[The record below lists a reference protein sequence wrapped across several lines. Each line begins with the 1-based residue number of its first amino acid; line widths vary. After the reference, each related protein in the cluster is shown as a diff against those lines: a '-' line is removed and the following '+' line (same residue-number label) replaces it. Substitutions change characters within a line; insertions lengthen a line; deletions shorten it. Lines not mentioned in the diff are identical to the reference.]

1 MSSITLRIANETP
14 RGESLARHLRDAHGF
29 VEIALAA
36 CAAAR
41 EQELDCTLSM
51 LSSQGDPMI
60 VVEPSSRSEDVPY
73 SMPISALTAR
83 IGVIRWSSEQPIGER
98 TSQLVGMGIHV
109 AGAARTARSRVVSR
123 RRATHTA
130 AGRDRTPGGPRLH
143 ERRDRRAARRVREH
157 DQEAHRRGVQAPQH
171 LEPHRARAAV
181 PAARDRRSRACGNQL
196 RRRLP
201 DRANRTRCQ

>member
-51 LSSQGDPMI
+51 LSSRGDPMI
-60 VVEPSSRSEDVPY
+60 VVEHVVAVERMFSY

-98 TSQLVGMGIHV
+98 TSQLVGMGIHTPLC
-109 AGAARTARSRVVSR
+109 AARTARSRVVFD
-123 RRATHTA
+123 
-130 AGRDRTPGGPRLH
+130 G
-143 ERRDRRAARRVREH
+143 
-157 DQEAHRRGVQAPQH
+157 
-171 LEPHRARAAV
+171 
-181 PAARDRRSRACGNQL
+181 
-196 RRRLP
+196 
-201 DRANRTRCQ
+201 